1 MKWIVSV
8 LLIALLFV
16 TVSTTQSNAAEKNNE
31 ANVRVIHASPDA
43 PSVDIYVDGK
53 AAFKGASYKDVTDYA
68 PLSPGEKKV
77 QVFASSANGEGQ
89 PVIEQKLTVEAGKNY
104 SIVALGKLENL
115 SLLVLEDQKG
125 SGDKANLR
133 AVHASP
139 DAPPVDIA
147 VKDGDVLLKN
157 LAFTQASD
165 YKTVSPGSYNLEVR
179 PTGSDQAVLD
189 LPNLPIESGVNYT
202 AIAIGFVEGEPS
214 LNVILLK
221 DGK

>member
-1 MKWIVSV
+1 MKWIVSF
-8 LLIALLFV
+8 LMIALFFV
-16 TVSTTQSNAAEKNNE
+16 TISTQSNAAEKNNE

-43 PSVDIYVDGK
+43 PSVDIYIDGK
-53 AAFKGASYKDVTDYA
+53 AAFKGAEYKDVTNYA

-77 QVFASSANGEGQ
+77 QVFASSAKGEGK
-89 PVIEQKLTVEAGKNY
+89 PVLEQKVTVEAGKSY
-104 SIVALGKLENL
+104 SIVAIGKLNNV

-125 SGDKANLR
+125 SGDKASLR
-133 AVHASP
+133 AIHASP

-157 LAFTQASD
+157 LAFTQASE
-165 YKTVSPGSYNLEVR
+165 YQSLSPGSYNLEVR
-179 PTGSDQAVLD
+179 ATGSDQAVLD

-202 AIAIGFVEGEPS
+202 AIAIGFLEGDPS

>member
-8 LLIALLFV
+8 LMIALLFV
-16 TVSTTQSNAAEKNNE
+16 TVPTQSSAAEKNNE

-53 AAFKGASYKDVTDYA
+53 AAFKGAAYKDVTDYA
-68 PLSPGEKKV
+68 PLSPGERKV
-77 QVFASSANGEGQ
+77 QVFASSANGKGK
-89 PVIEQKLTVEAGKNY
+89 PVIEQKLTVQAGKNY
-104 SIVALGKLENL
+104 SVVALGKLDNL

-125 SGDKANLR
+125 SGDTANLR

-147 VKDGDVLLKN
+147 VKDGDILIKN

-165 YKTVSPGSYNLEVR
+165 YQTVSPGSYNLEVR
-179 PTGSDQAVLD
+179 ATGNDQAVLD